1 MCRHLQQE
9 GRGCDYLILWLDCDR
24 EGENICFEV
33 MDNVVPVMRKG
44 GGARQVLRAPF
55 SAVSAPEVQAAVVR
69 GGGAQRAVHFGQL
82 VQCCCWGRGRENA
95 LLEVLPGQQQHCPPW

>member
-1 MCRHLQQE
+1 
-9 GRGCDYLILWLDCDR
+9 
-24 EGENICFEV
+24 